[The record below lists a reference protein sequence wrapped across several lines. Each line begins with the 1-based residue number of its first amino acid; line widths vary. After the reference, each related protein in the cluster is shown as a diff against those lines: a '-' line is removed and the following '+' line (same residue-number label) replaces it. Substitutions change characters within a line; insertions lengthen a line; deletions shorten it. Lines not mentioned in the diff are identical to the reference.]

1 MVGETLSPA
10 EKEVGEDEVGR
21 VRSGF
26 EPVEK
31 RGVEKREDV
40 GHWDEEG
47 SWKVF
52 GVFNVGRDGRVG
64 REREDE
70 RLDGRGE
77 REELGEEMEVLWGG
91 EDGDA

>member
-1 MVGETLSPA
+1 MLSPA
-10 EKEVGEDEVGR
+10 EKEVGDDEVGR

-31 RGVEKREDV
+31 RGVEKREDM
-40 GHWDEEG
+40 GHRDEQGRWE
-47 SWKVF
+47 VF

-70 RLDGRGE
+70 SLDGRGE
-77 REELGEEMEVLWGG
+77 GQEVGEEREVLWGS
-91 EDGDA
+91 EDGDC